1 MEVANDADSSENEL
15 VTVEEEEMPVPVTA
29 SYPNSN
35 IPRAF
40 QSRLPPPPVTVP
52 ARPWEDLL
60 ASAMSVRLPEPATT
74 VPPRPLEDLLASMHL
89 QERTIALARPTE
101 ELLESAVRAREQIL
115 MEQQQLESALAQNQI
130 EGEVEENQVV
140 EQPEPEP
147 VVVPPRPLEDIQRGA
162 PTVVPPR
169 TKLDIDIYQRACESG
184 PTLMPPTRTRSSDEA
199 LTSASSKAIAKP
211 SRSRRVSSSLPPLR
225 PRPTCRKED
234 QTSHDD
240 NDNDELPTSPTKKAR
255 KDLKDDQIIDQT
267 SHDDNDELPTSPTK
281 KARQELNQD
290 K

>member
-60 ASAMSVRLPEPATT
+60 ASAMSVRLPEPATV

-140 EQPEPEP
+140 EQP
-147 VVVPPRPLEDIQRGA
+147 VVVPPRPLEDIQRRA
-162 PTVVPPR
+162 PTMVPPR

-184 PTLMPPTRTRSSDEA
+184 PTLVPPTRTRSSDEA

-211 SRSRRVSSSLPPLR
+211 SRRVSLSLPPLR

-234 QTSHDD
+234 QASHDD
-240 NDNDELPTSPTKKAR
+240 DELPASPTKKAR
-255 KDLKDDQIIDQT
+255 KDLKLKDDQIIDQT